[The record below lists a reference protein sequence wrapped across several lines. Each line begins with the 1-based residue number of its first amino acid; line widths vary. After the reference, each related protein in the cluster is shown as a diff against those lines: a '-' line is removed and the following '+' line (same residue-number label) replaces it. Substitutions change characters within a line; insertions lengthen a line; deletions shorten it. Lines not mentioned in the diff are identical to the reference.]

1 MARRLVDRSKLEW
14 FAGLYPRRYS
24 ADRWNDWAVRAWRL
38 SSRAG
43 CLRSVD
49 RDAGAPRWRSKM
61 ITIRKSEERGH
72 FDLGWLD
79 TYHTFS
85 FDQYYDPAHMHFRSL
100 RVINEDRVQPAHGF
114 PTHSHRDMEI
124 ITYILS
130 GALEHRD
137 SMGNGSVIR
146 PGDVQRMTAGT
157 GVSHS
162 EFNPSEVEPV
172 HLLQIWILPEAN
184 GLPPSYE
191 EKHFSDEERRDR
203 LRLIASQEGRDGS
216 VTIHQDARL
225 YATVLDAG
233 KALVHALSEDRYA
246 WLQVARGAIRLNEM
260 ELKQGDGAAV
270 RKESELRISAHD
282 QAELL
287 LFDLA

>member
-1 MARRLVDRSKLEW
+1 
-14 FAGLYPRRYS
+14 
-24 ADRWNDWAVRAWRL
+24 
-38 SSRAG
+38 
-43 CLRSVD
+43 
-49 RDAGAPRWRSKM
+49 M

-100 RVINEDRVQPAHGF
+100 RVINEDRVAPGQGF

-162 EFNPSEVEPV
+162 EFNPSDSEGV
-172 HLLQIWILPEAN
+172 HLLQIWILPKAH
-184 GLPPSYE
+184 GLTPGYE
-191 EKHFSDEERRDR
+191 EKHFAEGERRGR
-203 LRLIASQEGRDGS
+203 LRLIASEDGREGS
-216 VTIHQDARL
+216 VAINQDARV
-225 YATVLDAG
+225 YATLLEAG
-233 KALVHALSEDRYA
+233 QVFTHALPPNRHA
-246 WLQVARGAIRLNEM
+246 WIQLARGTLRLNGL

-270 RKESELRISAHD
+270 RGESDLTIETHD